1 MAYFLKDNTSPYE
14 ITNLLDS
21 AELLKWLF
29 VGKKKKKGFLSDQT
43 FLGALLSTSQ
53 RTLSIT
59 ERRLLK
65 IQQISSQRTR
75 SYCFWNVFLSMI

>member
-1 MAYFLKDNTSPYE
+1 MAYFLRDITSPYE

-29 VGKKKKKGFLSDQT
+29 VEKKKNRFLSDQT

-75 SYCFWNVFLSMI
+75 YYCFWNVFLSMI